1 MKGSVNEGG
10 LRVPTIAT
18 WPNKIK
24 SGTQSNHPSIF
35 YDYFATVCDILEV
48 EPPYKIDGL
57 SYYPTLTEK
66 PQKAHDY
73 LYWEFAGY
81 KGQQAIRIG
90 SWKGYKKNLN
100 IENVDLH
107 LYDLSRDPK
116 ELNDLAAEYPKIV
129 KKMKNFMDQAHTTP
143 AIKRFI
149 IPVLEK

>member
-1 MKGSVNEGG
+1 M
-10 LRVPTIAT
+10 
-18 WPNKIK
+18 
-24 SGTQSNHPSIF
+24 
-35 YDYFATVCDILEV
+35 

-100 IENVDLH
+100 IDNVDLQ
-107 LYDLSRDPK
+107 LYDLSKDPK